1 MSLLA
6 AICAALAVWLT
17 LRPPNLHRLA
27 KPPPAVPR
35 TAARTTALPWL
46 LVPLFAF
53 GGALVRGSEGIAI
66 GLALGLVSATLG
78 VVLRRHRRQRRVAT
92 AAKEVYTACQQ
103 LAGLIRVGH
112 VPAAALRIAAADSS
126 CLAEVAAAQQIGSPV
141 GAALLRLGALP
152 GRSGLAELGVAWEV
166 AERTGASLPATV
178 DALADRLASRR
189 KVSGVVATELAA
201 PRATGRL
208 LAVLPGVG
216 LLLGYSFGG
225 DPLSFLASSL
235 VGQISLVLGVGLG
248 CLGVLWTE
256 RLADEG
262 GRS

>member
-1 MSLLA
+1 MNLLA
-6 AICAALAVWLT
+6 ALCAALAVWL
-17 LRPPNLHRLA
+17 LLPAPAWVRLEEPRPASARPAAATRSLPALLIPLMAILGLMGRGAEGLA
-27 KPPPAVPR
+27 I
-35 TAARTTALPWL
+35 
-46 LVPLFAF
+46 
-53 GGALVRGSEGIAI
+53 GIAV
-66 GLALGLVSATLG
+66 GLVLAT
-78 VVLRRHRRQRRVAT
+78 VVAVLRRHRGLRREAA
-92 AAKEVYTACQQ
+92 AAKEVFAACQL

-112 VPAAALRIAAADSS
+112 VPAAALRIAAADAS

-141 GAALLRLGALP
+141 GTVLRRLGALP
-152 GRSGLAELGVAWEV
+152 GRSGLAELGIAWEV

-178 DALADRLASRR
+178 DALADRLAARR
-189 KVSGVVATELAA
+189 KVAGVVATELAA

-225 DPLSFLASSL
+225 DPLSFLARSL

-256 RLADEG
+256 RLADQG
-262 GRS
+262 ARP